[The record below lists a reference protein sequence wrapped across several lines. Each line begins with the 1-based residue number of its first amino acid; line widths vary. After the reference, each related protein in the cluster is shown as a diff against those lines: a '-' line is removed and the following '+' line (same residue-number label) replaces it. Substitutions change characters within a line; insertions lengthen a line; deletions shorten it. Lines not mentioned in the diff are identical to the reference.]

1 MSDATILKPLRVDRD
16 KETYF
21 RAEFYCPV
29 CGEFL
34 SSYTYGRKWTGNG
47 LRDDKR
53 VDCHKCGQMI
63 DWNGVPGED

>member
-1 MSDATILKPLRVDRD
+1 MNNATILKPREVDRD

-21 RAEFYCPV
+21 RTEFYCPV

-34 SSYTYGRKWTGNG
+34 TSYTYGREWTDNG
-47 LRDDKR
+47 LADDKR

-63 DWNGVPGED
+63 DWTGVKGED